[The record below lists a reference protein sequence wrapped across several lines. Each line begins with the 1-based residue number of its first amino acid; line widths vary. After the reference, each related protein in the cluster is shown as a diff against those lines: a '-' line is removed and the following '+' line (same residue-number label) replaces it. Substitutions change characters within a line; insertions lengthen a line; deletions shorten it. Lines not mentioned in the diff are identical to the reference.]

1 MFHAKYFQGVLQLR
15 NCSKDI
21 VDFVKEKTEKVERE
35 DIYISRIEKSKNG
48 VDLYFTSNKF
58 LRKIGKILKEKF
70 GGNLKESEKLF
81 SRNKQTG
88 KNIYRLT
95 VLFRYCPV
103 KKGDIV
109 NVRGKDYKIMFV
121 GKNLQVKEVNG
132 GKRVKLSFDDI
143 I

>member
-1 MFHAKYFQGVLQLR
+1 MFHEKYFQGILQLR
-15 NCSKDI
+15 NCSKEVI
-21 VDFVKEKTEKVERE
+21 NFVKEETEKVNRP

-70 GGNLKESEKLF
+70 GGDLKESEKLF
-81 SRNKQTG
+81 SRNNQTG

-95 VLFRYCPV
+95 VLFRYYPL
-103 KKGDIV
+103 KKGDLIKV
-109 NVRGKDYKIMFV
+109 NGKEYKVMFI
-121 GKNLQVKEVNG
+121 GKNIQATEVLG
-132 GKRVKLSFDDI
+132 GKKVRLSFDDI